1 MQARTLREAPAGN
14 GGGFLLLRRP
24 IHPNPTLPTRGR
36 RLSRIRLEFDGVNE
50 VTANEALRLGA
61 MKLPVTTRVVIREDW

>member
-1 MQARTLREAPAGN
+1 M
-14 GGGFLLLRRP
+14 RRP
-24 IHPNPTLPTRGR
+24 LHPNPTLPTRGR

-61 MKLPVTTRVVIREDW
+61 MKLPVTTRVVIRDDW